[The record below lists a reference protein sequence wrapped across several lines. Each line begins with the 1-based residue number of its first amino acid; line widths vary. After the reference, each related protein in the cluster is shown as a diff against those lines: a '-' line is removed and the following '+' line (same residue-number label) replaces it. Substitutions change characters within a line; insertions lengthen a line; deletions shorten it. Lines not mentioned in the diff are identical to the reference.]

1 MIKQDTHCKIE
12 IGVSI
17 HDNTWDRKKGRK
29 EERQTPEAMKKW
41 KRVASGGIW
50 TTLATCMCMYIVDV
64 LVVFPSVLFW
74 F

>member
-12 IGVSI
+12 VIMIGVSI

-29 EERQTPEAMKKW
+29 EERQTPKAMKKW

-50 TTLATCMCMYIVDV
+50 TTLATCMYMHIVDV
-64 LVVFPSVLFW
+64 YVAFLVL
-74 F
+74 